1 MDMRGKQEDKKMLMI
16 VIAALVLGTL
26 LFRRNALP
34 EGTDEMIGQGH
45 KSVKASVDGKP
56 VHSYCIRGQKQR
68 VNCAGQLSMA
78 ASESEAC
85 LSFSGSEWP

>member
-1 MDMRGKQEDKKMLMI
+1 MRSIILPGSTDMRGKQEDKKMLMI

-26 LFRRNALP
+26 WFRRNALP

-56 VHSYCIRGQKQR
+56 VHSYVLEDRNKG
-68 VNCAGQLSMA
+68 
-78 ASESEAC
+78 
-85 LSFSGSEWP
+85 